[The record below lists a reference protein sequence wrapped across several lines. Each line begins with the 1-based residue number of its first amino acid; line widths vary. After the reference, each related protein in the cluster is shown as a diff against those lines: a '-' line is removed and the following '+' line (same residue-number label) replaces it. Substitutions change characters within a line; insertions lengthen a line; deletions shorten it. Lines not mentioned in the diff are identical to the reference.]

1 MASAAAEH
9 GPHHQCRESSP
20 AHEVGQNAKVRQNI
34 DNRKACHEKDIAP
47 LFHIGI
53 PPDKN
58 ESNNKNKDIDNK
70 HSRKINQKR
79 HHLQDKAPCQHEQHD
94 VNPGHGNHNSLLT
107 WSPSSFGIH
116 MVWSGKSQRNS

>member
-34 DNRKACHEKDIAP
+34 NDRKACHEEYIAP

-53 PPDKN
+53 PPDKDK
-58 ESNNKNKDIDNK
+58 SDNKNKDIDNK
-70 HSRKINQKR
+70 YSRKINQKR
-79 HHLQDKAPCQHEQHD
+79 HHLQDKASC
-94 VNPGHGNHNSLLT
+94 
-107 WSPSSFGIH
+107 
-116 MVWSGKSQRNS
+116 